1 MNLGIVRNRRQLGSA
16 YGGLAARVITRA
28 HVAVASHLLAAS
40 HFSIGHAWG
49 RQTGKQW
56 SGRQEHG
63 QQK

>member
-1 MNLGIVRNRRQLGSA
+1 MNLGIVSNRRQLGTANAS
-16 YGGLAARVITRA
+16 LAARMVACA